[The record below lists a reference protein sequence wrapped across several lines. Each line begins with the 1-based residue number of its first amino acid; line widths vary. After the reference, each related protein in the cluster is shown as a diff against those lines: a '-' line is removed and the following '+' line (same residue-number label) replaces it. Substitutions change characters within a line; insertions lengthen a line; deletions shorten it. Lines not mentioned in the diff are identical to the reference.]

1 MPDASGDIRTE
12 ISSVALP
19 QAAAATRSAALP
31 LAGRTVLCIFAHPDD
46 ESLACGGTLARLSD
60 AGARVVVICASRGEA
75 GSCSDPSLV
84 PDGDLGLVRARELR
98 DAAAVLGIAEVIVL
112 DHRDGDLRW
121 IDVPE
126 LHAEIVMMLERY
138 RPDAVITFAEDGLY
152 WHLDHIGVHERTYTA
167 VLSLGGA
174 APPLYYVTMQPG
186 MMREVVDAA
195 LTKGA
200 APADSTFWGIE
211 ADAFGACAKPP
222 GFVIDV
228 RNWVPRKL
236 AALRCHRTQMGPNNP
251 IAWIDEE
258 EARQWLGVEQFRRA
272 PLEATGD
279 PILEPFG
286 VTKHVD

>member
-12 ISSVALP
+12 STSVAVP
-19 QAAAATRSAALP
+19 QPAAAARSAALP

-46 ESLACGGTLARLSD
+46 ESLACGGTLARLAD

-98 DAAAVLGIAEVIVL
+98 DAAAVLGVAEVVVL

-195 LTKGA
+195 HTKGGA
-200 APADSTFWGIE
+200 SGSSFWGIE
-211 ADAFGACAKPP
+211 ADAFGAGAKPP

-251 IAWIDEE
+251 IAWIDED
-258 EARQWLGVEQFRRA
+258 EARQWLGVEQFRRS
-272 PLEATGD
+272 PLDATGD
-279 PILEPFG
+279 PILELLG
-286 VTKHVD
+286 VVQHVD

>member
-1 MPDASGDIRTE
+1 MPDASSDAVAP
-12 ISSVALP
+12 SVSAP
-19 QAAAATRSAALP
+19 PAQPAPADQAAVLQ
-31 LAGRTVLCIFAHPDD
+31 LAGRTVLAIFAHPDD
-46 ESLACGGTLARLSD
+46 ESLACGGTIARLSD
-60 AGARVVVICASRGEA
+60 AGARVVVVCASHGEA
-75 GSCSDPSLV
+75 GSCSDPALV
-84 PDGDLGLVRARELR
+84 PDGDDLGCVRERELH
-98 DAAAVLGIAEVIVL
+98 DAAAVLGVAEVIVL

-126 LHAEIVMMLERY
+126 LHAELVTILERY

-167 VLSLGGA
+167 VLALGGA

-195 LTKGA
+195 HNKGGS
-200 APADSTFWGIE
+200 PPDSSFWGIE
-211 ADAFGACAKPP
+211 ADLFGAYAKPP

-258 EARQWLGVEQFRRA
+258 EARRWLGQEQFRRA
-272 PLEATGD
+272 PLDATGD

-286 VTKHVD
+286 EPKTC